1 MIHIELQ
8 KGVFVV
14 VGSAYFPGPM
24 LVGKKAVVTG
34 GSQGIGAAIVRA
46 FASHGASVLVVDT
59 APLGEVE
66 FDSAAGGS
74 INHLEYDVRA
84 QEVPVALTEFAPD
97 VLVNNVGHFL
107 NPPTAFTGTDP
118 GFWSEAGNIN
128 FDHVVRLTHALLPGM
143 IDRGVGGSIVNLTTV
158 EAHRAIP
165 GHTMYSAY
173 KAALTQFTRSLGV
186 EIGRT
191 GVRVNAIAPDL
202 IESVQVPYRRIVPAD
217 DWDKWPGWAPLG
229 GPGQPVDIAG
239 PALFLASDLARYITG
254 TVIHVDGG
262 SHAAGGWFPTEEGGW
277 TNRPRKA

>member
-1 MIHIELQ
+1 
-8 KGVFVV
+8 
-14 VGSAYFPGPM
+14 
-24 LVGKKAVVTG
+24 
-34 GSQGIGAAIVRA
+34 
-46 FASHGASVLVVDT
+46 
-59 APLGEVE
+59 
-66 FDSAAGGS
+66 
-74 INHLEYDVRA
+74 
-84 QEVPVALTEFAPD
+84 
-97 VLVNNVGHFL
+97 
-107 NPPTAFTGTDP
+107 TDP

-143 IDRGVGGSIVNLTTV
+143 IDRGTGGSIVNLTTV

-202 IESVQVPYRRIVPAD
+202 IESVQVPYRTIVSAD